1 MRIIIHPKF
10 QAESSFISEIPK
22 RFETE
27 GEMIYDGRN
36 TVKRF
41 RNNEN
46 EWIVKRYK
54 NPNVFQQVA
63 YSFFKKSKAE
73 RAYIYADKLR
83 KANIDT
89 PEGIAYIEE
98 KKNGL
103 LHFGYF
109 ISATCNDACVASA
122 LEGTYDYDLN
132 LARAVAGFIVTLH
145 SKGILYGELTL
156 HNILYHKDEKGNFHF
171 SVIHTSRSL
180 FKKELTRM
188 ECLNN
193 MKRVTH
199 HRDLLEYIVEQYA
212 SFRRWDLF
220 ESVEAVIQA
229 LNKYEKRKKAK
240 H

>member
-1 MRIIIHPKF
+1 MKIIIHPKY
-10 QAESSFISEIPK
+10 QSASSFISEIPK

-41 RNNEN
+41 KENEN

-54 NPNVFQQVA
+54 NPNIFQRIA
-63 YSFFKKSKAE
+63 YSFFKESKAE
-73 RAYIYADKLR
+73 RAFIYAAKLR
-83 KANIDT
+83 KADINT

-98 KKNGL
+98 KQLGL
-103 LHFGYF
+103 LHFSYF
-109 ISATCNDACVASA
+109 ISTACYDPCVASA
-122 LEGTYDYDLN
+122 LEGTHDYDLN
-132 LARAVAGFIVTLH
+132 LASSVAGFFVTLH

-180 FKKELTRM
+180 FKKELSRM

-193 MKRVTH
+193 LKKVTH

-220 ESVEAVIQA
+220 ESVEVVVQA
-229 LNKYEKRKKAK
+229 LYKYEKKRKAK